1 MQLILIGIL
10 FLFCLGVIH
19 GAIRDITT
27 FTIPNYVSYGLAAL
41 FVPFAV
47 LGLDQTAAWL
57 HVGLGLVVLLICLV
71 FWKLKWLGGGDVKF
85 LAAVSLWMG
94 PQGIL
99 LFLVLLTAISACL
112 VLLLRFAR
120 ERNSIV
126 QASGWPAVVKQMVQ
140 KAEENAIPYGLP
152 TAIAALA
159 VMFGKFPGVT

>member
-1 MQLILIGIL
+1 MQLILSAIL

-19 GAIRDITT
+19 GAICDITT
-27 FTIPNYVSYGLAAL
+27 FTIPNRVSYGLAAL
-41 FVPFAV
+41 FVPFAA
-47 LGLDQTAAWL
+47 LGLDRTAVLL
-57 HVGLGLVVLLICLV
+57 HAGLGLFVLLICLG

-99 LFLVLLTAISACL
+99 PFMLLLTAISACL
-112 VLLLRFAR
+112 VWLLRFAR
-120 ERNSIV
+120 QRNPIV

-159 VMFGKFPGVT
+159 VMLEKFVDVA